1 MATKGDGGVAT
12 AAPDWLRR
20 FDGVMDRLAG
30 LTLAGAELLL
40 AAMLVIN
47 MANVALRNLG
57 LGSLLW
63 VSPWTGFMMV
73 WCVFLAFFAI
83 YRRGMDIT
91 LGFFVSRFGP
101 GPNRIFQMIAAFC
114 GLLVCSILVI
124 ETPQIL
130 ARQRGVLELIGL
142 QRYWL
147 SVPMLVSSAFLVV
160 HFAVEFVALA
170 AGWRRVV
177 IADETEQLAW

>member
-1 MATKGDGGVAT
+1 MATNGNGGAAT
-12 AAPDWLRR
+12 AAPNWLRH
-20 FDGVMDRLAG
+20 FDGVMERLAAI
-30 LTLAGAELLL
+30 TLGGAELLL

-47 MANVALRNLG
+47 MANIALRNLG
-57 LGSLLW
+57 FGSLLW
-63 VSPWTGFMMV
+63 VSPWTGAMMV

-101 GPNRIFQMIAAFC
+101 GPNRIFQMIAAAC
-114 GLLVCSILVI
+114 GLLVCTVLVI
-124 ETPQIL
+124 EAPQIL
-130 ARQRGVLELIGL
+130 ARQRGVLELVGL

-147 SVPMLVSSAFLVV
+147 SIPMLVSAALLVV